1 MIRLNPDKEIVDM
14 VRAYQRAHSGDCPCT
29 IDAKCMCDN
38 FKQQESG
45 WCHCLLYEKTK
56 EN

>member
-14 VRAYQRAHSGDCPCT
+14 VRAYQRAHSGDCPCQV
-29 IDAKCMCDN
+29 DAKCMCDS

-45 WCHCLLYEKTK
+45 WCHCLLYKKTK